1 MSNSASWKKET
12 LIAQTRNSA
21 CSRGNNSVNV
31 LGRDFVNP
39 NHSLHRSPEAVH
51 IRHSSSDSS
60 LETRSASVHR
70 IFPMLL
76 LLAAAF
82 GAVTMALGC
91 LVEPNTPGAGIH
103 WYKMHFFLAV
113 TTALVIML
121 VNAIVLT
128 YFIGTSRWCREVTDA
143 YALPPACAGESNH
156 LKRRTFPFTLAN
168 MLIVV
173 GVAALGAAADLQI
186 TKLRGGVTWGDV
198 HLAGVLLGLSFM
210 ALASYMQ
217 WSHIRANQD
226 VIAKILDQVRGI
238 RAAKGLE

>member
-1 MSNSASWKKET
+1 
-12 LIAQTRNSA
+12 
-21 CSRGNNSVNV
+21 
-31 LGRDFVNP
+31 
-39 NHSLHRSPEAVH
+39 
-51 IRHSSSDSS
+51 
-60 LETRSASVHR
+60 VHR
-70 IFPMLL
+70 IFPFLL

-82 GAVTMALGC
+82 VAVTMVLGF
-91 LVEPNTPGAGIH
+91 LVEPNRPGAAIH
-103 WYKMHFFLAV
+103 WYKMHFYLAV

-143 YALPPACAGESNH
+143 YALPPDCAGQSHH

-173 GVAALGAAADLQI
+173 GLAALGAAADTRVTNLP
-186 TKLRGGVTWGDV
+186 GVTWGQL
-198 HLAGVLLGLSFM
+198 HLLGVLLGLSFM

-226 VIAKILDQVRGI
+226 VIAKILDQVRSI
-238 RAAKGLE
+238 RAAKGLQ